1 MSALPEFTST
11 LAYLAQEA
19 YGQKTSD
26 LWATFEER
34 LRACGVLSV
43 HYESGVPQFGA
54 PELCLKSEKEDR
66 PAFGDLVSQ
75 GFMTA
80 VRDNP
85 EFHDADGF
93 VQHCA
98 TSVLPLVYDANA
110 VDLLPERMIGINDLA
125 RDFGVTGGVIVP
137 LRGFGEATFGNV
149 TYIVDRHSPVGPNAL
164 PVAELT
170 ALAHVLH
177 GILSKPA
184 AHPSPKVR
192 LTQREVDCLTYV
204 AEGLSTK
211 RLSHRMGISDA
222 TANEHIRN
230 ACRKLEAG
238 SRAGAV
244 ARAMTLGL
252 LRL

>member
-1 MSALPEFTST
+1 
-11 LAYLAQEA
+11 EA
-19 YGQKTSD
+19 YGRDTVD
-26 LWATFEER
+26 LWSTFEDR
-34 LRACGVLSV
+34 MRASGVLSV
-43 HYESGVPQFGA
+43 HYESGVPQAGTA
-54 PELCLKSEKEDR
+54 ELCLKSEKAER

-75 GFMTA
+75 GFMAA

-98 TSVLPLVYDANA
+98 QSVMPLVYDADA
-110 VDLLPERMIGINDLA
+110 VELLPDRMHGINDLA

-137 LRGFGEATFGNV
+137 LRGFGEPTFGNV
-149 TYIVDRHSPVGPNAL
+149 TYIVDRHSPVQPTAL

-177 GILSKPA
+177 GVLSKPA
-184 AHPSPKVR
+184 PRPSPKAR
-192 LTQREVDCLTYV
+192 LTEREIACLTHV

-211 RLSHRMGISDA
+211 RLSHRIGISDA

-230 ACRKLEAG
+230 ACRKLDAG

-244 ARAMTLGL
+244 ARAVALGL
-252 LRL
+252 IRL